1 MLTLKRNTLKKTA
14 IALGTAV
21 AMGGVVASANPAA
34 AGHNPCHPA
43 VVYSPCR
50 AANPCAATNTY
61 NCQRRSKISPPG
73 RSKTSPLNVMRYA
86 VLGG

>member
-43 VVYSPCR
+43 
-50 AANPCAATNTY
+50 
-61 NCQRRSKISPPG
+61 G
-73 RSKTSPLNVMRYA
+73 RLFA
-86 VLGG
+86 VSCGEPVRGHKHVQLSTAEQN